1 MEAGS
6 VSQHRTSVN
15 PQEGFRAWASV
26 PSNTTPGIRRWLGS
40 NEGGG
45 GGMLLNLTPGDLPRS
60 GDGRSQEGNDE
71 WPMPGKKSDCPIV
84 AWKRSNFRGAKG
96 VTSCQRLNIA
106 N

>member
-6 VSQHRTSVN
+6 VPQRRTSVN
-15 PQEGFRAWASV
+15 PQAGFRAWASV
-26 PSNTTPGIRRWLGS
+26 PPNTTPGIRRWPGS
-40 NEGGG
+40 SEGGG
-45 GGMLLNLTPGDLPRS
+45 DGMLLNLTPRDLFRS
-60 GDGRSQEGNDE
+60 GDGRSREGNDE

-84 AWKRSNFRGAKG
+84 ASKRSNVRRAKG